1 MVTVGSSQDWVEGT
15 RGCKIGDQ
23 DMRSI
28 QDREVRP
35 GGRCKAEWCR
45 RRQFV
50 ERVHNHCCV
59 GNSGTGSR
67 GIGSGMEC
75 YTRGSGAGLFGDETN
90 GKRAGRWERRR
101 RSGRIPNGA
110 AVGETSARRYQFAL
124 LSCDLKQGLIGSSI
138 GFVTAYLCSFFFS
151 IPSEFCPRYSPP
163 LRMAACPS

>member
-1 MVTVGSSQDWVEGT
+1 M
-15 RGCKIGDQ
+15 GCKQQLFSPATTTCSSAAVFSLWRVEPSPVSPIHAVHTSTGDH
-23 DMRSI
+23 
-28 QDREVRP
+28 V
-35 GGRCKAEWCR
+35 
-45 RRQFV
+45 
-50 ERVHNHCCV
+50 CCV

-75 YTRGSGAGLFGDETN
+75 YARGSGAGLFGDETN
-90 GKRAGRWERRR
+90 GKRAGRWERQR
-101 RSGRIPNGA
+101 RSGWIPNGA

-124 LSCDLKQGLIGSSI
+124 LSCDLKQGQIGGSI

>member
-1 MVTVGSSQDWVEGT
+1 M
-15 RGCKIGDQ
+15 
-23 DMRSI
+23 
-28 QDREVRP
+28 
-35 GGRCKAEWCR
+35 
-45 RRQFV
+45 

-124 LSCDLKQGLIGSSI
+124 LSCDLKQG
-138 GFVTAYLCSFFFS
+138 
-151 IPSEFCPRYSPP
+151 
-163 LRMAACPS
+163 